1 MDIFAA
7 LSDPTRRAIV
17 EFLAA
22 GEQSAGSI
30 TGAFA
35 LSAPAISQHLK
46 ALKQA
51 QLVTVRVDGQR
62 RIYSLNPLGLEAL
75 DGWLERTRRFWEAR
89 LDDLERELKKPE
101 SDSGPRPKPTRKGA
115 KK

>member
-17 EFLAA
+17 EFLAQ
-22 GEQSAGSI
+22 GERSAGAI
-30 TGAFA
+30 TGAFD

-51 QLVTVRVDGQR
+51 ELVRVRVDGQR
-62 RIYSLNPLGLEAL
+62 RIYRLDPRGLEAL
-75 DGWLERTRRFWEAR
+75 DGWLERTRRFWDVR

-101 SDSGPRPKPTRKGA
+101 AKPTPMRKGV